1 MGCRY
6 EDPTN
11 MRPRLWP
18 AEVTRGDEMVRAKPA
33 CRSRVLMSSSLTLCP
48 SRSDAQ
54 FSRSLFGV
62 QNGAPRQRAGAE
74 LCGRDEGELARAQRS
89 CPLRT
94 LAARLAALRAPLPE
108 NSSDFGLLCAQVYPQ
123 TGHRSS
129 SVDFQQCR
137 ASLQPVQARQGGSA
151 SFNGR
156 PAPCSRA
163 TACLS
168 VRSER
173 RSLHRV
179 RYACSR

>member
-1 MGCRY
+1 
-6 EDPTN
+6 
-11 MRPRLWP
+11 
-18 AEVTRGDEMVRAKPA
+18 MVRAKPA
-33 CRSRVLMSSSLTLCP
+33 CRSRLLMSSSLTLCP

-54 FSRSLFGV
+54 FSRSLFGM

-108 NSSDFGLLCAQVYPQ
+108 NSSDFGLLCAQ
-123 TGHRSS
+123 TGLSTHLPS
-129 SVDFQQCR
+129 QQLFR
-137 ASLQPVQARQGGSA
+137 LSAVQGKLAASTSATGRLSKLQWP
-151 SFNGR
+151 
-156 PAPCSRA
+156 PCSRA
-163 TACLS
+163 TACDS

-179 RYACSR
+179 RYACSRWRAIYLWPSASTV